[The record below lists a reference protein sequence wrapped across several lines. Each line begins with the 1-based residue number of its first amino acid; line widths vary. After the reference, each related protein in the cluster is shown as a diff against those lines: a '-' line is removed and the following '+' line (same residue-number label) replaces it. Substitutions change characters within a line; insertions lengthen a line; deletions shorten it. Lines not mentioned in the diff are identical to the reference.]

1 MNRMKSLIISLCLL
15 VTLCSGCVVNKP
27 IESEG
32 KPPATEFAL
41 VSQRDTF
48 EIDET
53 YNLLWSFMPEGSEH
67 ELIKFESSDPTIV
80 SVDENGKMTML
91 DEGTTTI
98 TGVTASGLT
107 DSVEIHVKRPKVK
120 GLIMNEPVNLSL
132 DLIIGSTYQLEWSFE
147 PAKSLWPEIEWQSQ
161 NEAIA
166 TVSETGLVTGLKE
179 GRVEIYGKYDI
190 NNTKTSIV
198 IDVNVI
204 PNKEPGKYINFINR
218 IIKTN
223 TTLQFSHPQYYVTF
237 AGTYSEVVL
246 YCLPVLA
253 PVSETD
259 LSLFD
264 SINIIKYAEG
274 DNVINSITFTYP
286 DLYRIEAYTNG
297 SEQIVSYI
305 FVTDSELPETLTLEV
320 GDTYALLPPES
331 LNTAGQR
338 YSLSLKSS
346 DQSIAYVN
354 DKSFYFGGD
363 GNITALKP
371 GVVTVTLYGNIM
383 SSKEPIDTCVV
394 TIKEKSVETE
404 IILEEEKK
412 EDATKSDT
420 KPDAKPDT
428 KPKPTP
434 RPDPDDDYDPT
445 PTPKPEVKVVEIQG
459 VPEYVISGKEI
470 VLDDRVKVSPNNA
483 TYKDIEWS
491 FVDVNQAYLELR
503 VVDGKTIIKGIS
515 NSSSG
520 VKLQAK
526 ITNGL
531 LSEDFVQEFYIK
543 VLYDI
548 ILDEYYE
555 IVNTITI
562 KQNEVLENKNLK
574 AINGAGGPY
583 KFKLKEGSTLPEGI
597 RLVID
602 EDDENKSSAQL
613 KGSTSQVGEHSFTIT
628 VTDKD
633 GNTKDFNFKL
643 IVEAEENKELDVTL
657 TPSSLDDAKINE
669 VYNVT
674 LDAQEYNGTLTF
686 IKLEGD
692 LSEGLLFTDNGNNTA
707 TLTGTPT
714 TSGTYTFTIRVS
726 DESGK
731 SKDFEYTLVVK
742 EEATVSPENEIPT
755 S

>member
-1 MNRMKSLIISLCLL
+1 MKRKKSLIISICML

-41 VSQRDTF
+41 ISQRDTF
-48 EIDET
+48 VIDET
-53 YNLLWSFMPEGSEH
+53 YNLLWSFMPEGSQQE
-67 ELIKFESSDPTIV
+67 EIQFESSDSTIV

-107 DSVEIHVKRPKVK
+107 DSVEIHVKLPKVK
-120 GLIMNEPVNLSL
+120 ELIMNKPGNFSL

-147 PAKSLWPEIEWQSQ
+147 PAKSVWPEIEWQSQ
-161 NEAIA
+161 DEAIA

-198 IDVNVI
+198 ITVNVI

-237 AGTYSEVVL
+237 AGTYNKVVL
-246 YCLPVLA
+246 YCLPLLA
-253 PVSETD
+253 PVLETD
-259 LSLFD
+259 INLFD

-286 DLYRIEAYTNG
+286 ELYRIEAFTNG
-297 SEQIVSYI
+297 SELIVSYI
-305 FVTDSELPETLTLEV
+305 FVTDAELPETLTLEV

-338 YSLSLKSS
+338 YSLSLDSS

-354 DKSFYFGGD
+354 DKSFYYGGD

-383 SSKEPIDTCVV
+383 SSTEPIDTCVV
-394 TIKEKSVETE
+394 TIKEKTVESETE
-404 IILEEEKK
+404 IIPEEEKK

-434 RPDPDDDYDPT
+434 RPDPDPDPT
-445 PTPKPEVKVVEIQG
+445 PTPKPEVEVVKILG
-459 VPEYVISGKEI
+459 VPEYVIFGKEI

-483 TYKDIEWS
+483 TYKKIEWS
-491 FVDVNQAYLELR
+491 FVDVNQTYLKLSVDE
-503 VVDGKTIIKGIS
+503 DGKTILKGIAD
-515 NSSSG
+515 NSSG
-520 VKLQAK
+520 VILRAK

-531 LSEDFVQEFYIK
+531 LNEDFVQEFTIN

-548 ILDEYYE
+548 TLETYNNLIDL
-555 IVNTITI
+555 
-562 KQNEVLENKNLK
+562 KPNEDLNIDLK

-583 KFKLKEGSTLPEGI
+583 LFNLKEENSLPKGI
-597 RLVID
+597 ELVVD
-602 EDDENKSSAQL
+602 EEDISNPTAKIV
-613 KGSTSQVGEHSFTIT
+613 GSTSQVGEHKFTIT

-633 GNTKDFNFKL
+633 GNTKDFDFKL
-643 IVEAEENKELDVTL
+643 IVEAEALNVTL
-657 TPSSLDDAKINE
+657 TPDKLEDAKVNE

-674 LDAQEYNGTLTF
+674 LSAAGYNGTLTF
-686 IKLEGD
+686 IKLEGK
-692 LSEGLLFTDNGNNTA
+692 LPNGLELKSNDDNTA
-707 TLTGTPT
+707 TLQGIPT
-714 TSGTYTFTIRVS
+714 TSGTYDFTIRVS

-742 EEATVSPENEIPT
+742 EEATDSPENEIPT